1 MGTHCPMALPADE
14 ERHKACCEK
23 PIHPNWHLCR
33 QARILGDMVG
43 FTGDSFKLLD
53 LCQNEFL

>member
-1 MGTHCPMALPADE
+1 MGTHCPMTLPADE
-14 ERHKACCEK
+14 ERHKACCVK
-23 PIHPNWHLCR
+23 PIHPR